1 MIVTYIDLVTT
12 TMREVEV
19 KRKIMR
25 YIIDTMM
32 RIKDTANQN
41 PDTSQI
47 IITINTVKNL
57 FR

>member
-1 MIVTYIDLVTT
+1 MIVTSIDLVAT

-25 YIIDTMM
+25 IIDTMM

-47 IITINTVKNL
+47 TITINTVKNL